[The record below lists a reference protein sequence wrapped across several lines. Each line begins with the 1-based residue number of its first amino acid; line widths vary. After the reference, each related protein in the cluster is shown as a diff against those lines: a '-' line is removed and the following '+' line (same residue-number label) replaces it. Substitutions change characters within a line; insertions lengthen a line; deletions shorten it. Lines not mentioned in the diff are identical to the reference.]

1 MKYLIALLSI
11 FYLSSTVAF
20 ANCIAPN
27 LDNNFLTPYET
38 ENQKWHV
45 SAPYYYDDPDL
56 GLGIKFKTSDITV
69 DFYTFDFGI
78 ENFTTGMTDQL
89 LQQSVSE
96 MLQVL
101 NYPKTMPTSD
111 PLLLPQSLFEGSDKY
126 LVHNAVYVIQENKP
140 SNFVSIVSVGF
151 DGKCFQKLRFT
162 KELNSRDIDIK
173 SYFDNPTYEPE
184 IAASL
189 YMFAG
194 FVRILNEEFYR
205 ISYYK

>member
-1 MKYLIALLSI
+1 MSLTIKKSGNKYKAQLANKVLLMPFITMKYLIALLSI

-101 NYPKTMPTSD
+101 N
-111 PLLLPQSLFEGSDKY
+111 LWF
-126 LVHNAVYVIQENKP
+126 
-140 SNFVSIVSVGF
+140 
-151 DGKCFQKLRFT
+151 
-162 KELNSRDIDIK
+162 
-173 SYFDNPTYEPE
+173 
-184 IAASL
+184 
-189 YMFAG
+189 
-194 FVRILNEEFYR
+194 
-205 ISYYK
+205 